1 MQTTKRASLRIA
13 MTCAVLAL
21 GGATLSAG
29 AAEQK
34 ATPQADF
41 VRGAKLW
48 AANCGRCHNV
58 RDPKDMRDDYW
69 TTSVYHMR
77 VRAGLT
83 GQDTRDI
90 LKFLQES
97 N

>member
-1 MQTTKRASLRIA
+1 MQKIMRATLRIA

-21 GGATLSAG
+21 GGSLVPAT

-34 ATPQADF
+34 TAQKADF
-41 VRGAKLW
+41 VQGAKLW
-48 AANCGRCHNV
+48 AANCGRCHNI
-58 RDPKDMRDDYW
+58 RDPKDLRDDYW
-69 TTSVYHMR
+69 YSSAYHMR

-90 LKFLQES
+90 IKFLQES

>member
-1 MQTTKRASLRIA
+1 MYRMKGATMRIA
-13 MTCAVLAL
+13 MSCAVITLGMVAL
-21 GGATLSAG
+21 PVRAEQ
-29 AAEQK
+29 AAEPK
-34 ATPQADF
+34 ADF

-58 RDPKDMRDDYW
+58 RDPRDMRDDYW
-69 TTSVYHMR
+69 FSSVYHMR

-90 LKFLQES
+90 IKFLQES

>member
-1 MQTTKRASLRIA
+1 MQTTKRATVWIA

-21 GGATLSAG
+21 GGTLLPAG
-29 AAEQK
+29 AAEQTTAPK
-34 ATPQADF
+34 ADF

-58 RDPKDMRDDYW
+58 RDPKDMRDDHW
-69 TTSVYHMR
+69 FTSVYHMR